1 MNLRKLFRSHACFTF
16 NLLLL
21 LSGLVST
28 GAIHAQPVS
37 KDPKYLAQIGV
48 RQDVLTLTLQF
59 AAPIGETNPLQVRL
73 QVLNPGDVIIASA
86 ATEVSSA
93 RRQKQLVLRL
103 DKPFARVQPGQA
115 NEIEW
120 LRLKY
125 EVRTSTGEILA
136 SGIESLHTPETDQF
150 VLTAAAGRVTGVG
163 RWYEVPVHTRKSGGA
178 PVRGATVHGT
188 ITWDAENGEQK
199 LVSTVVTDSAGDGSL
214 RFFIP
219 ARAPAGSG
227 DLTVEAQRGL
237 IVRTLDHNV
246 EFRSASILLLDTDKD
261 IYQPGQTLRAR
272 VLLFDA
278 ERRALPRQPLDV
290 RVTDEENTLV
300 SSQTVTS
307 DAFGVAH
314 FDWGIPANVLLG
326 QYRVAVGAEKD
337 DDSRRQNTASK
348 SVHIY
353 RYDLPNFKV
362 TAKPDRPYYLP
373 TQNAEVLVSA
383 EYLFNQPVTR
393 GRVRV
398 VVEKERRWN
407 YRKQQWETEEEQVQ
421 SGILDRDG
429 HFNAR
434 FDLTPTRAKLSERG
448 DDAANFRDL
457 DLAAYVTD
465 LTTGHTEQR
474 RFSLRVTRD
483 PIHVYAIKAGSYQ
496 GYAADAY
503 YISTFYAD
511 GTPARCKV
519 RLSQADSDDPS
530 DKQLLRTLETNRY
543 GLAKVTGLV
552 ATPKGGDSLVFEAS
566 DHKGLGGSYK
576 TSVYQGDDQTTGLEI
591 TTSHTIHKKDEGIEV
606 TLRSNKTDL
615 RAVVEASREGVE
627 LGRQQVRLRNGRAH
641 VVFPYDQRFT
651 DEINITAYSLEER
664 VSVYSYLERS
674 VTVLFPKNRRLAI
687 NVQFDKDEHRP
698 GEAASVR
705 FAVHTPDQTG
715 AESALGVKIV
725 DSAVEERARTDGD
738 FGGQSSG
745 SWGWALFSEGYHS
758 TFAGVSRDDLD
769 QIDLDQPVPHD
780 LDLVAE
786 YLLRNGSRDTELL
799 GHEARRTA
807 DAVFGP
813 RLTEQFQLLDKAL
826 QRWNERNQQPHNQA
840 ELAELAMKDGLDLL
854 GLRDPWGTPY
864 RYETGF
870 AGDQYFVKAHSAG
883 PDKRMGTA
891 DDFIAKTL
899 EQKFFLYYGNILEKA
914 SKDLMEKQGRFI
926 RDRGELRA
934 EMLKKGVDIELLR
947 DPWGSPYDTR
957 FLVVGSTFETQ
968 VVSHGEDPKDKKKS
982 DGEVVWQDR
991 VDYFATTRQHF
1002 DQVLTAHLRS
1012 GGRYP
1017 ENEAEFRSM
1026 LRKAGVD
1033 LGELRDPWGTPY
1045 YIIFKK
1051 ASEYGDRVT
1060 IQQSSVTGRRVTEPV
1075 TLIRKEVRV
1084 MSAGNDKTQD
1094 TDDDFQVAAYTV
1106 LLSGQGSHDQKP
1118 VPEVKINLM
1127 AGDGALTGT
1136 VTDPTGAVIPDA
1148 IVEAIRDGSGETT
1161 TVKTNE
1167 DGRFELINLKPGIYK
1182 LLCKGSGFQ
1191 LLTVSAVP
1199 VQAEVVTSVDLQLW
1213 LGEVMETVEV
1223 TAGPPPVMET
1233 TSSTISSASL
1243 RSLPLTRLSPGL
1255 VKGAASRMAM
1265 STPRL
1270 REDFPETMLWEPAVI
1285 TDSHGKTRLNF
1296 KLADSITNWKLTA
1309 FASTKTGEFG
1319 TAEKYLRAFQPFFIE
1334 HDPPRILTQGDEIA
1348 YPVVLRNYLERAQ
1361 TLKAWIKPATWFQS
1375 TGPSEVPV
1383 TVAAGDAGR
1392 AIFRYRVTAPITGGK
1407 QQVGAAN
1414 AEISDAAQKP
1424 VDVHPYGRPASATA
1438 STVMQKTGAL
1448 TLQLPPDTIAGSM
1461 KATVKVYPNLLAHVI
1476 ENLEAGLERPNG
1488 CGEQTISS
1496 TYPSLLV
1503 TEIYEKSAKK
1513 PPVALKAR
1521 RYLQAGYERL
1531 LRYQDLSGG
1540 FTYWGTGIPDSA
1552 LTTYALEFLHHAGRL
1567 IDVDSDVVLRA
1578 QHWLLARQEK
1588 DGSWRGHYDKS
1599 DKGATM
1605 QTAYVA
1611 QGLDGL
1617 EEPKGPQPA
1626 VPPARQKAL
1635 AFLAAHSSL
1644 IDEPYVIAEYALA
1657 AKAAGDQKT
1666 FVQLVDGLR
1675 TSVHY
1680 ENHAAYWQL
1689 ERNTPFY
1696 VWGAA
1701 GRVESTAEVL
1711 RALTA
1716 AGTRSASDDELIRQG
1731 LIFLLRNE
1739 AKDGMWFSGQTTVH
1753 VLKTLLK
1760 LVVPRVIGPGAR
1772 LSVVVNHKAAAT
1784 IDLPPGQGVTPPIEV
1799 DVSQFV
1805 IAGENQAELA
1815 VPGEGMISAQFVVE
1829 SFVEW
1834 PHDAGAVAK
1843 TEVHALSTL
1852 KFDVDYSST
1861 RAATGDNIEC
1871 RVRTERIGYRGY
1883 GMMLGEVGLPPG
1895 AEVDRESL
1903 ELALKGNSS
1912 LYRYDVLPDRVILY
1926 LWPSAGGS
1934 DLTFKFRP
1942 RFAMQAQTA
1951 PSQLYDYYNPDS
1963 SVTVKPT
1970 YFDITEGIQ
1979 PQAAPR

>member
-1 MNLRKLFRSHACFTF
+1 M
-16 NLLLL
+16 
-21 LSGLVST
+21 
-28 GAIHAQPVS
+28 HAQPVP
-37 KDPKYLAQIGV
+37 KDPKYIAQIGV

-59 AAPIGETNPLQVRL
+59 ASPIGETNPLQVKL
-73 QVLNPGDVIIASA
+73 QLLNPGDVIIASA
-86 ATEVSSA
+86 ATEVNPA
-93 RRQKQLVLRL
+93 RRQKQLVFRL
-103 DKPFARVQPGQA
+103 DKPFANVQPGQA
-115 NEIEW
+115 NEVEW
-120 LRLKY
+120 LRLQY
-125 EVRTSTGEILA
+125 EVRTRTGEILA
-136 SGIESLHTPETDQF
+136 SGIESLHSPETDQF
-150 VLTAAAGRVTGVG
+150 VLTAAAGRVTGAG
-163 RWYEVPVHTRKSGGA
+163 RWYEVPVHTSNSAGA
-178 PVRGATVHGT
+178 PLRGATVRGM
-188 ITWDAENGEQK
+188 ITWDAQNGEQK
-199 LVSTVVTDSAGDGSL
+199 LVSTVVTNSAGDGSL

-219 ARAPAGSG
+219 ATAPASSG
-227 DLTVEAQRGL
+227 DLTVQAQRGL
-237 IVRTLDHNV
+237 IVRSLDNTV
-246 EFRSASILLLDTDKD
+246 EFRSANILLLDTDKD
-261 IYQPGQTLRAR
+261 IYQPGQTLHAR
-272 VLLFDA
+272 VLLFDSG
-278 ERRALPRQPLDV
+278 RRALPRQPLDV

-300 SSQTVTS
+300 SSQTVTT

-314 FDWGIPANVLLG
+314 FDWEIPANVLLG
-326 QYRVAVGAEKD
+326 QYRVAVSAEKD

-362 TAKPDRPYYLP
+362 TAKPDHPYYLP
-373 TQNAEVLVSA
+373 RQNAEVLVSA

-398 VVEKERRWN
+398 VAEKDRKWN
-407 YRKQQWETEEEQVQ
+407 YRKQEWETREDQVQ
-421 SGILDRDG
+421 TGTLDRDG
-429 HFNAR
+429 HFTAR
-434 FDLTPTRAKLSERG
+434 FDLTPTRDALSETG
-448 DDAANFRDL
+448 EEPANFRDL

-483 PIHVYAIKAGSYQ
+483 PIHVYAIEAGSLEA
-496 GYAADAY
+496 YAADAY
-503 YISTFYAD
+503 YVSTFYAD
-511 GTPARCKV
+511 GEPARCKV
-519 RLSQADSDDPS
+519 RLSLTNRDDPS
-530 DKQLLRTLETNRY
+530 KKQLLRTLETNRY
-543 GLAKVTGLV
+543 GLAKVTGLLI
-552 ATPKGGDSLVFEAS
+552 TPKGRDSLVFEAS
-566 DHKGLGGSYK
+566 DQKGLGGSYK
-576 TSVYQGDDQTTGLEI
+576 TFHYQGDDHTTGLEI
-591 TTSHTIHKKDEGIEV
+591 TTSHTIHKKEEDIEV

-615 RAVVEASREGVE
+615 RAVVEASREGVA
-627 LGRQQVRLRNGRAH
+627 LGRQQVRLRNGRAY

-664 VSVYSYLERS
+664 ISPYSYLEQS
-674 VTVLFPKNRRLAI
+674 VRVLFPRNRRLEI

-705 FAVHTPDQTG
+705 FAVHAPDQTG

-725 DSAVEERARTDGD
+725 DTAVEERSRTDRD

-745 SWGWALFSEGYHS
+745 SWPWALFSGRYHS
-758 TFAGVSRDDLD
+758 TFAGVSREDLD

-780 LDLVAE
+780 LDLLAE

-799 GHEARRTA
+799 GDEAHRTA

-813 RLTEQFQLLDKAL
+813 RLTEQFQALDKAL
-826 QRWNERNQQPHNQA
+826 QRWNERNQQPHNEA
-840 ELAELAMKDGLDLL
+840 ELAELAKEDGIDLQ

-883 PDKRMGTA
+883 PDKTPGTA
-891 DDFIAKTL
+891 DDFIAQTL
-899 EQKFFLYYGNILEKA
+899 SQKFFLYYGNILENV

-926 RDRGELRA
+926 RDRSTLRG
-934 EMLKKGVDIELLR
+934 EMLKKGVDIDSLR
-947 DPWGSPYDTR
+947 DPWRKPYETN
-957 FLVVGSTFETQ
+957 FLVKGSVFLTQ
-968 VVSHGEDPKDKKKS
+968 IVSHGEDPQDKKKS
-982 DGEVVWQDR
+982 DGEVVWQTQ

-1002 DQVLTAHLRS
+1002 EQVLAAHLRS
-1012 GGRYP
+1012 VGRYP
-1017 ENEAEFRSM
+1017 ENEAEIRSM

-1033 LGELRDPWGTPY
+1033 LGELRDPWGTAY

-1051 ASEYGDRVT
+1051 AAEYGDRVT
-1060 IQQSSVTGRRVTEPV
+1060 IQQTSVTGRRVTEPV

-1084 MSAGNDKTQD
+1084 MSAGMDKTQD
-1094 TDDDFQVAAYTV
+1094 TNDDFQVAAYTV
-1106 LLSGQGSHDQKP
+1106 LLSGQGSHDQKS
-1118 VPEVKINLM
+1118 VPQKKINLI
-1127 AGDGALTGT
+1127 AGDGAITGT
-1136 VTDPTGAVIPDA
+1136 VTDPTGAVIVDA
-1148 IVEAIRDGSGETT
+1148 TVEAIRDGGGATT

-1182 LLCKGSGFQ
+1182 LVCNAPAFQ
-1191 LLTVSAVP
+1191 SLTLSAVP
-1199 VQAEVVTSVDLQLW
+1199 VQGQVVTDVNLQLSI
-1213 LGEVMETVEV
+1213 GAASETVEV
-1223 TAGPPPVMET
+1223 TAVSPLLET
-1233 TSSTISSASL
+1233 TSSAISSESL
-1243 RSLPLTRLSPGL
+1243 HSLPLTRLPPGMA
-1255 VKGAASRMAM
+1255 KGAAPGMAL

-1285 TDSHGKTRLNF
+1285 TDSHGRTRLNF

-1319 TAEKYLRAFQPFFIE
+1319 TAEKNLRAFQPFFIE
-1334 HDPPRILTQGDEIA
+1334 HDPPRILTQGDVIA

-1375 TGPSEVPV
+1375 IGPSEVPV

-1392 AIFRYRVTAPITGGK
+1392 AIFRYRVTAAITGGK

-1424 VDVHPYGRPASATA
+1424 VDVHPFGRPASATA

-1448 TLQLPPDTIAGSM
+1448 TLQLPPDTIAGTIRA
-1461 KATVKVYPNLLAHVI
+1461 KVKVYPNLLAHVI

-1513 PPVALKAR
+1513 PPIALKAR

-1540 FTYWGTGIPDSA
+1540 FTYWGTGNPDTA
-1552 LTTYALEFLHHAGRL
+1552 LTRYALEFLHHAGSL
-1567 IDVDSDVVLRA
+1567 IDVDADVSLKA
-1578 QHWLLARQEK
+1578 QHWLLAQQEK

-1599 DKGATM
+1599 DKNATM

-1611 QGLDGL
+1611 QGLDEL

-1644 IDEPYVIAEYALA
+1644 IDEPYVIANYALA
-1657 AKAAGDQKT
+1657 AKAAGDDKT
-1666 FVQLVDGLR
+1666 FARLVDGLR
-1675 TSVHY
+1675 ASVHY
-1680 ENHAAYWQL
+1680 ENNAAYWQL

-1716 AGTRSASDDELIRQG
+1716 AGTKSASDEELIRQG

-1760 LVVPRVIGPGAR
+1760 LVTPRAIGPGSR
-1772 LSVVVNHKAAAT
+1772 LSVVVNHNAAAA
-1784 IDLPPGQGVTPPIEV
+1784 IDLPPGRDVTPPIEV

-1805 IAGENQAELA
+1805 KAGENQVDLA
-1815 VPGEGMISAQFVVE
+1815 LPSEGMISAQFVVE
-1829 SFVEW
+1829 SYVEW
-1834 PHDAGAVAK
+1834 PHDAGPVVK
-1843 TEVHALSTL
+1843 TEVHSLSTL
-1852 KFDVDYSST
+1852 KLDVGYSST
-1861 RAATGDNIEC
+1861 RATTGDKIEC
-1871 RVRTERIGYRGY
+1871 RVRTERLGYRGY

-1903 ELALKGNSS
+1903 ELALKGNTS

-1951 PSQLYDYYNPDS
+1951 PSLLYDYYNPES
-1963 SVTVKPT
+1963 SVTLKPS
-1970 YFDITEGIQ
+1970 YFEITEGSQ